1 MKRMVSIWLIMLL
14 LSASCA
20 LAQDAPGSWLSA
32 VLGDELARELKENAV
47 TAGGQTQATDSYVAL
62 MYIEGEI
69 LHSSYQYDHIGTLNA
84 VADLIEDEKNAAL
97 LLYLNTPGGSLFEA
111 DELYHQLMTY
121 KAKTGRPVYAY
132 MAQECCSAGVY
143 IAMAADRIAA
153 SRMTIT
159 GSVGV
164 YMSTASHAG
173 LLEKLGIE
181 NEYIASGKNKV
192 PGYPELTDEQRAIYQ
207 SVVDEGFAYFREALA
222 LARKLSDEQMQG
234 FLDGRLLT
242 AAQAKAAGLIDDVL
256 YYDEFEEKIESL
268 HHQAP
273 IRDKTPQDGF
283 SAGGAQMLKWLL
295 EQMPGGKSGAQKQL
309 CPGGL
314 MS

>member
-1 MKRMVSIWLIMLL
+1 MKKMAFLLALIMALFC
-14 LSASCA
+14 SCA
-20 LAQDAPGSWLSA
+20 QAEGMEWLKDA
-32 VLGDELARELKENAV
+32 LGDM
-47 TAGGQTQATDSYVAL
+47 TQAVREGASGAMQATERPQKQHLAML
-62 MYIEGEI
+62 YIEGELI
-69 LHSSYQYDHIGTLNA
+69 EGDSYYDHVGTLTA
-84 VADLIEDEKNAAL
+84 IEDLMYDDENAAL
-97 LLYLNTPGGSLFEA
+97 FLVFNTPGGGLYES
-111 DELYHQLMTY
+111 DELHHTIMTY
-121 KAKTGRPVYAY
+121 KQATGRPVYAY
-132 MAQECCSAGVY
+132 MKQECCSGGVY
-143 IAMAADRIAA
+143 AAMAADAVYA
-153 SRMTIT
+153 SKMTIT

-164 YMSTASHAG
+164 YVNTYSEAG